1 MNGDPLV
8 FLNNICSTLVYV
20 QVLHKLNQLKK
31 DVSTDLAQLV
41 FENLSL
47 ENSTLTEETLT
58 TYLEI
63 VFTKE
68 TLR

>member
-8 FLNNICSTLVYV
+8 FLNHIRSTLVYV